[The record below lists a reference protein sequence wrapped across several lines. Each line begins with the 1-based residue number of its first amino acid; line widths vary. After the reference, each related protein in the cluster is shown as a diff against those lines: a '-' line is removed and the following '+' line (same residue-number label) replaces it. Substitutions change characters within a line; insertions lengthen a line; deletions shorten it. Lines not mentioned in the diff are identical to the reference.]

1 MPVLILDRRCC
12 RFNRILREKPRFPSF
27 VGANAKDIVLKLMEH
42 DVTRRLGC
50 MADGEH
56 EHERT
61 EPPISPAAWQ
71 CGIAL

>member
-1 MPVLILDRRCC
+1 MIVLHLVTTSSLSAHVRVCAC

-56 EHERT
+56 ESMS
-61 EPPISPAAWQ
+61 EPNPP
-71 CGIAL
+71 